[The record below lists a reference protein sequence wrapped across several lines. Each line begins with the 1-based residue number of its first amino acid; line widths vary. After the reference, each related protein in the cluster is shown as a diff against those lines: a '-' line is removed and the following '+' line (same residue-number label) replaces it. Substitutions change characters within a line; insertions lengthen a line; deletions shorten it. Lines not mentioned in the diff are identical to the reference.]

1 MSLKPA
7 AIAAADYGTANRP
20 HFGGELQVYAT
31 TAPAGI
37 IKSVKNLGG
46 GQYETKNVNSTG
58 YGGVRAAVVGYQGL
72 HGAIAGLIEC
82 PVWAPDQATDFGTG
96 IAGEGAV
103 PGAFGIRGDELFEV
117 DLPDYDP
124 AANPAVYREIGC
136 TTEKR
141 IKLPTRMNKAI
152 SCGMVSARWTPP
164 GKTQVGEL
172 TITAKNPGHV
182 GGLLKI
188 AGLKTCVMIKVVHE
202 NTIEIARIF
211 ILDWTPEIDR
221 SDPDADGES
230 EVTATG
236 IFSMFAAFNAAGGG

>member
-1 MSLKPA
+1 MPLKPA
-7 AIAAADYGTANRP
+7 SIVAADYGLATRP
-20 HFGGELQVYAT
+20 HLGGELQVYAT

-46 GQYETKNVNSTG
+46 GAYETKNFNTG
-58 YGGVRAAVVGYQGL
+58 GFGGVRAAVVGYQGL
-72 HGAIAGLIEC
+72 HGSIGGLIY
-82 PVWAPDQATDFGTG
+82 PPTWAPDQSTDFGTG
-96 IAGEGAV
+96 IAGEGSV
-103 PGAFGIRGDELFEV
+103 PGTFGVRGDELFEV
-117 DLPDYDP
+117 DIPDYV
-124 AANPAVYREIGC
+124 ASANPAVYREIGC

-141 IKLPTRMNKAI
+141 IKLPVRMNKAI

-164 GKTQVGEL
+164 GKTEIGEL

-188 AGLKTCVMIKVVHE
+188 AGLKTCVMIKVVHD
-202 NTIEIARIF
+202 NVLEIARIF
-211 ILDWTPEIDR
+211 ILDWTPTIDR

-236 IFSMFAAFNAAGGG
+236 IFSMFAAFNADGE